1 MSLSF
6 NDWSTNQCREDL
18 QDEAASIDYDK
29 FEAILEA
36 NLKKIKI
43 NESEIPTE
51 SIKTEN
57 SVVMD
62 SVKNLCRVC
71 SSNGLIS
78 ITQPIGRVEIK
89 YRREGD
95 QSKFNIPIGKA
106 IEEISG
112 EKVRQLIVRG
122 RGQVEEKQLL

>member
-6 NDWSTNQCREDL
+6 NDWSTTQRLEDL
-18 QDEAASIDYDK
+18 QDEAASIDYDR

-36 NLKKIKI
+36 NLEKNKISEI
-43 NESEIPTE
+43 EIPTE
-51 SIKTEN
+51 NIKTRN
-57 SVVMD
+57 CVVMD

-95 QSKFNIPIGKA
+95 QNKFNIPIGKA

-112 EKVRQLIVRG
+112 EKVRRLFVRV
-122 RGQVEEKQLL
+122 QVEEKLLL

>member
-6 NDWSTNQCREDL
+6 NDWSTNQCSEDL
-18 QDEAASIDYDK
+18 QDEATSIDYDK

-51 SIKTEN
+51 GTKTRN

-78 ITQPIGRVEIK
+78 INQPIGRVEIK

-112 EKVRQLIVRG
+112 EKVRRLIVRG
-122 RGQVEEKQLL
+122 RGQVEEKLLL